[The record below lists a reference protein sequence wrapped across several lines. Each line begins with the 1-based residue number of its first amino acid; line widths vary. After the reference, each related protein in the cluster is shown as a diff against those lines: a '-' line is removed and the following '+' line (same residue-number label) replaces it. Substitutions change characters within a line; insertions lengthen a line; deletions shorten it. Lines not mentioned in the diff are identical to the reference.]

1 MNRYSLSGY
10 LWKKQQ
16 SSIPNKNNAYVL
28 LPCLA
33 FPPPLLLLKH
43 LCYKVVPK
51 FIVNAKKWAP
61 IPHELAQ
68 PWPTILNIFILPNFV
83 PGGVFWDWGV
93 IFPFLF
99 FWLNFS
105 LVTVD
110 CTCKEMGA
118 CTVNAKYMQVSSG
131 LERTSQLWVKRDK
144 TSHAQSE
151 YVHITRSSQLAI
163 NPNSK
168 LESFRV

>member
-33 FPPPLLLLKH
+33 FPPPLLLLRH

-83 PGGVFWDWGV
+83 PGGVFWD
-93 IFPFLF
+93 
-99 FWLNFS
+99 
-105 LVTVD
+105 
-110 CTCKEMGA
+110 
-118 CTVNAKYMQVSSG
+118 
-131 LERTSQLWVKRDK
+131 
-144 TSHAQSE
+144 
-151 YVHITRSSQLAI
+151 
-163 NPNSK
+163 
-168 LESFRV
+168 